1 LLFVR
6 TVIDRPPL
14 EDAASH
20 AGALRLGV
28 VGCGTLF
35 ERYYLPALA
44 QCPAWSL
51 VAAGDTSAARRRWV
65 QRVCPELV
73 VCERLP
79 AAEHGAPLDALF
91 IATPPD
97 SHCRLT
103 IAALEAGLHVLV
115 EKPMALNTTEARRML
130 DASRR
135 AGRRLWVGFTR
146 RFRTAYRALQQRLAT
161 TRAGDIAAL
170 TCHFRFAP
178 WDAAS
183 GYLGDEA
190 RGGGVLHDV
199 ASHQMDLLPWLLGQ
213 PIAAVRAAAGGTSNH
228 VAYDLRFANGLV
240 AHCAAAHGRRYREHI
255 EVALPAR
262 RLITGTSAVIESRRM
277 PSSCLRLYARGL
289 SVRDRFARTLYH
301 APDATRDR
309 FVAQFRAVAAALRGD
324 DRFPQPADAQQG
336 FASMRALEACAHGV
350 ASPGTWIPVHQ

>member
-6 TVIDRPPL
+6 TVINRQPL
-14 EDAASH
+14 ENAASH

-35 ERYYLPALA
+35 ERHYLPALA

-65 QRVCPELV
+65 QRIYPELILSEGLWQV
-73 VCERLP
+73 RD
-79 AAEHGAPLDALF
+79 AGLDALF

-103 IAALEAGLHVLV
+103 IEALEAGLHVLV
-115 EKPMALNTTEARRML
+115 EKPMALNATEARRML
-130 DASRR
+130 DASHR

-146 RFRTAYRALQQRLAT
+146 RFYTAYRALQQRLAMI
-161 TRAGDIAAL
+161 RASDVAAL
-170 TCHFRFAP
+170 TCYFRFAP
-178 WDAAS
+178 WNAAS

-199 ASHQMDLLPWLLGQ
+199 ASHQVDLLPWLLGQ
-213 PIAAVRAAAGGTSNH
+213 PIAAVRVPAGGTSNQ
-228 VAYDLRFANGLV
+228 VAYDLRFASGLV
-240 AHCAAAHGRRYREHI
+240 AHCVAAHGRRYQEHV
-255 EVALPAR
+255 EVALPAC
-262 RLITGTSAVIESRRM
+262 RLITGAAAVIESPRLP
-277 PSSCLRLYARGL
+277 PSWLRLYARSL
-289 SVRDRFARTLYH
+289 SVRDRFARTIFH
-301 APDATRDR
+301 APDATRDS

-324 DRFPQPADAQQG
+324 DVLSQPADAQQG
-336 FASMRALEACAHGV
+336 LASMLALEACARGI
-350 ASPGTWIPVHQ
+350 ASPATWIPVHQ